1 MLYEGPER
9 LPPAAFGVR
18 AIIFGRILPNNWAS
32 RQICPSNVIKVGI
45 IFVAFVIVAAGA
57 FVIVV
62 SIFIIVVLVLV
73 VLVLVLSNVT
83 NSISGFG
90 SGKVRLGLKLSS

>member
-57 FVIVV
+57 FVIIV

-73 VLVLVLSNVT
+73 VLVLSVVT
-83 NSISGFG
+83 NSIFGFG
-90 SGKVRLGLKLSS
+90 SGKVRLCLKLSS